1 MKPQEFINAV
11 KSGEMDEKLR
21 TVYVLDS
28 EVEKQKPRYISLL
41 EEFIKLFGDDRDVI
55 ITSAPG
61 RTEVCGNHT
70 DHNNG
75 KVMAASINLDAIAV
89 CAKSSD
95 NRIRVKSQGHAMN
108 EVNITKLLPDE
119 AEFGRSTA
127 MVRGVVAKIKDL
139 GFEIGGFDAVTTS
152 DVMGGSGLS
161 SSAAFEVLLGTTVS
175 YLFNDGKISA
185 VDIAKVAQYS
195 ENVFFGKPCG
205 LLDQMASSVGT
216 FVSIDFESTEK
227 PVIKKVDYDFSTSGH
242 SLCIVDTGGN
252 HSDLTDDYAAVRAEM
267 ESVAAAMGKNVLRE
281 ISFEDFKK
289 ALPEIK
295 DKVNDRAIIR
305 AFHFYNENIR
315 VVKAVSALESGD
327 FDAFKQII
335 IDSGHSSYMYNQNVF
350 TPVNPTE
357 QKLSVALCMSEDILK
372 GKGAWRVHGGGFAGT
387 IQAFVPN
394 DILDEYKT
402 AMESVFGEGNC
413 HVLIIR
419 PVGGTQVM
427 YLCNCIKERNMKN
440 ELCFF

>member
-1 MKPQEFINAV
+1 MKPQEFISAV
-11 KSGEMDEKLR
+11 QAGEMDEKLR

-28 EVEKQKPRYISLL
+28 EVEKQKTRYIELL
-41 EEFIKLFGDDRDVI
+41 EEFIKLFGEDREVM

-75 KVMAASINLDAIAV
+75 KVLAASINLDAVAV
-89 CAKSSD
+89 CAKSGD
-95 NRIRVKSQGHAMN
+95 DRIRVKSAGHAMN

-119 AEFGRSTA
+119 GEFGKSTA

-139 GFEIGGFDAVTTS
+139 GYEIGGFDAVTTS

-227 PVIKKVDYDFSTSGH
+227 PVIKKVDFDFSSSGH

-289 ALPEIK
+289 TLPEIK
-295 DKVNDRAIIR
+295 DKVNDRAILR
-305 AFHFYNENIR
+305 AYHFYNENIR
-315 VVKAVSALESGD
+315 VEKAISALERGN
-327 FDAFKQII
+327 FEEFKNII
-335 IDSGHSSYMYNQNVF
+335 IESGNSSYMYNQNVF

-357 QKLSVALCMSEDILK
+357 QKLSVALCMTEDILK

-419 PVGGTQVM
+419 PVGGTRVM
-427 YLCNCIKERNMKN
+427 
-440 ELCFF
+440 

>member
-315 VVKAVSALESGD
+315 VEKAVSALESGD
-327 FDAFKQII
+327 FEAFKQII

-419 PVGGTQVM
+419 PVGGTRVM
-427 YLCNCIKERNMKN
+427 
-440 ELCFF
+440 